1 MSRSAFQ
8 LCHGFIEHFPP
19 IQNLELVALKRDDYG
34 KFHKGDSY
42 LVVNASE
49 YGKPGG
55 MLDIVSVYS
64 ILVHDRLG
72 LVFTNMSVS

>member
-1 MSRSAFQ
+1 MGEVVKDPAFNTIPKNSTFF
-8 LCHGFIEHFPP
+8 LIWRVE
-19 IQNLELVALKRDDYG
+19 NLELVALKRDDYG

-55 MLDIVSVYS
+55 MQDTVSVHS
-64 ILVHDRLG
+64 KKVE
-72 LVFTNMSVS
+72 